1 MQPQARPNSFP
12 RRGALFPWWSSLDRS
27 RANAVKPITA
37 TRPIT
42 ANARMVVL
50 SSSEISSNDG
60 GAGPRH
66 GMPGVVSQPGRQGGC
81 GGEGGE
87 GTPSPVSA
95 RLRPSTNRSNSAI
108 SCAGAAQTRRE
119 LETCDN
125 STLHNSSTHVGAD
138 KRRDKRESP
147 RAAVLPRRIRCPR
160 KFQLR
165 ILKQRRSVLEEC
177 YSSRHNC

>member
-1 MQPQARPNSFP
+1 VQPQARPNSFP

-95 RLRPSTNRSNSAI
+95 RLRPSTNRSNSASMEPPKRVENWRLAI
-108 SCAGAAQTRRE
+108 TPLMS
-119 LETCDN
+119 
-125 STLHNSSTHVGAD
+125 SVVNSSTLCAD
-138 KRRDKRESP
+138 EERDKRESP

>member
-125 STLHNSSTHVGAD
+125 STLQLMLAQM
-138 KRRDKRESP
+138 KREIRESLH
-147 RAAVLPRRIRCPR
+147 AVLPRRIRCPR